1 MKYNA
6 NPPTSTFYQSSRR
19 FLPMDPFF
27 IIETAVDFVQASTN
41 LEAAVKHHGFGVLGI
56 HDLGQT
62 LRSKGI
68 DFKEQ
73 CHIFDVCNPNQAGR
87 VLNIQMKLNMA
98 LPCRISVYT
107 EDNHTHIG
115 MIRPEGML
123 LTLSDD
129 VELKS
134 IATEVE
140 CTMIE
145 IIQTASRACR
155 TS

>member
-1 MKYNA
+1 
-6 NPPTSTFYQSSRR
+6 
-19 FLPMDPFF
+19 MDPFF
-27 IIETAVDFVQASTN
+27 IVETDLSFEQASSS
-41 LEAAVKHHGFGVLGI
+41 LEAAVKSHGFGVLGI
-56 HDLGQT
+56 HDLGQI
-62 LRSKGI
+62 LRSKGMA
-68 DFKEQ
+68 FKEQ
-73 CHIFDVCNPNQAGR
+73 CRVFDVCNPKQADQ

-123 LTLSDD
+123 LALSGDSK
-129 VELKS
+129 LQS

-145 IIQTASRACR
+145 MIQLASQGGR

>member
-1 MKYNA
+1 
-6 NPPTSTFYQSSRR
+6 
-19 FLPMDPFF
+19 MDPFF
-27 IIETAVDFVQASTN
+27 VLDTALDFEQASSN
-41 LEAAVKHHGFGVLGI
+41 LEAAVISHGFGVLGI

-68 DFKEQ
+68 AFKEQ
-73 CHIFDVCNPNQAGR
+73 CRVFEVFNPKQAGQ

-107 EDNHTHIG
+107 EEKQTHIG

-123 LTLSDD
+123 LALSSDAT
-129 VELKS
+129 LKS

-145 IIQTASRACR
+145 IIQMASKLGT

>member
-1 MKYNA
+1 
-6 NPPTSTFYQSSRR
+6 
-19 FLPMDPFF
+19 MDPFF
-27 IIETAVDFVQASTN
+27 IVETALDFEQANSS
-41 LEAAVKHHGFGVLGI
+41 LEAAVTSHGFGVLGI
-56 HDLGQT
+56 HNLGQI

-68 DFKEQ
+68 AFKEQ
-73 CHIFDVCNPNQAGR
+73 CCVFEVCNPKQAER
-87 VLNIQMKLNMA
+87 VLNSQMKLNMA

-123 LTLSDD
+123 LALSGDS
-129 VELKS
+129 ELQS

-145 IIQTASRACR
+145 MIQSASKGG
-155 TS
+155 SPS

>member
-1 MKYNA
+1 
-6 NPPTSTFYQSSRR
+6 
-19 FLPMDPFF
+19 MDPFF
-27 IIETAVDFVQASTN
+27 IVETPLDFEKASSS
-41 LEAAVKHHGFGVLGI
+41 LEAAVTSHGFGLLGI

-62 LRSKGI
+62 LRSRGMA
-68 DFKEQ
+68 FKEQ
-73 CHIFDVCNPNQAGR
+73 CRIYEVCNPRQADR
-87 VLNIQMKLNMA
+87 VLNIQMRLNMA

-107 EDNHTHIG
+107 EGNHTQIG

-123 LTLSDD
+123 LALSTDA
-129 VELKS
+129 ELKS

-145 IIQTASRACR
+145 IIQTASKAAR

>member
-1 MKYNA
+1 
-6 NPPTSTFYQSSRR
+6 
-19 FLPMDPFF
+19 MDPFF
-27 IIETAVDFVQASTN
+27 VVETALSFEEASSS
-41 LEAAVKHHGFGVLGI
+41 LEAAVTGHGFGVLGI

-62 LRSKGI
+62 LRDKGMA
-68 DFKEQ
+68 FKEE
-73 CHIFDVCNPNQAGR
+73 CRIFEVCNPKQANQ

-123 LTLSDD
+123 LALSDD
-129 VELKS
+129 GLLNS

-145 IIQTASRACR
+145 IIQTASRVGR
-155 TS
+155 PS

>member
-1 MKYNA
+1 
-6 NPPTSTFYQSSRR
+6 
-19 FLPMDPFF
+19 MDPFF
-27 IIETAVDFVQASTN
+27 IVETDLSFEQASSS
-41 LEAAVKHHGFGVLGI
+41 LEAAVKSHGFGVLGI
-56 HDLGQT
+56 HDLGQI
-62 LRSKGI
+62 LRSKGMA
-68 DFKEQ
+68 FKEQ
-73 CHIFDVCNPNQAGR
+73 CRVFDVCNPKQADQ

-123 LTLSDD
+123 LALSGDSK
-129 VELKS
+129 LQS

-145 IIQTASRACR
+145 MIQLASQGTR

>member
-1 MKYNA
+1 
-6 NPPTSTFYQSSRR
+6 
-19 FLPMDPFF
+19 MDPFF
-27 IIETAVDFVQASTN
+27 IVETALNFEQASSS
-41 LEAAVKHHGFGVLGI
+41 LEAAVSSHGFGVLGI
-56 HDLGQT
+56 HDLGQI
-62 LRSKGI
+62 LRSKGMA
-68 DFKEQ
+68 FKEQ
-73 CHIFDVCNPNQAGR
+73 CRIFDVCNPKQAVQ

-98 LPCRISVYT
+98 LPCRISIYT

-123 LTLSDD
+123 LALSDD
-129 VELKS
+129 GELQS

-145 IIQTASRACR
+145 MIQLASQGGR

>member
-1 MKYNA
+1 
-6 NPPTSTFYQSSRR
+6 
-19 FLPMDPFF
+19 MDPFF
-27 IIETAVDFVQASTN
+27 IVETALSFEQASSS
-41 LEAAVKHHGFGVLGI
+41 LEAAATSHGFGVLGI
-56 HDLGQT
+56 HDIGQI
-62 LRSKGI
+62 LRSKGMA
-68 DFKEQ
+68 FKEQ
-73 CHIFDVCNPNQAGR
+73 CRIFEVCNPKQADQ

-123 LTLSDD
+123 LALSGDG
-129 VELKS
+129 ELQS

-145 IIQTASRACR
+145 MIQLASQGGR

>member
-1 MKYNA
+1 
-6 NPPTSTFYQSSRR
+6 
-19 FLPMDPFF
+19 MDPFF
-27 IIETAVDFVQASTN
+27 IVETALDFVQASSS
-41 LEAAVKHHGFGVLGI
+41 LEAAVTSHGFGVLGI

-68 DFKEQ
+68 AFKEQ
-73 CHIFDVCNPNQAGR
+73 CRVFEVCNPMQANQ
-87 VLNIQMKLNMA
+87 VLSIQMKLNMA

-115 MIRPEGML
+115 MVRPEGML
-123 LTLSDD
+123 LALSDD
-129 VELKS
+129 EKLQS

-145 IIQTASRACR
+145 IIQTASKAGRP
-155 TS
+155 S

>member
-1 MKYNA
+1 
-6 NPPTSTFYQSSRR
+6 
-19 FLPMDPFF
+19 MDPFF
-27 IIETAVDFVQASTN
+27 VVKTALDFEQASSS
-41 LEAAVKHHGFGVLGI
+41 LEAAVTSHGFGLLGI

-62 LRSKGI
+62 LRSKGME
-68 DFKEQ
+68 FKEQ
-73 CHIFDVCNPNQAGR
+73 CRIFEVCNPKQAAGI
-87 VLNIQMKLNMA
+87 LHIQMNLNMA

-123 LTLSDD
+123 LALSSNG
-129 VELKS
+129 ELQS

-145 IIQTASRACR
+145 MIQLASQGGR

>member
-1 MKYNA
+1 
-6 NPPTSTFYQSSRR
+6 
-19 FLPMDPFF
+19 MDPFF
-27 IIETAVDFVQASTN
+27 IVETALSFEQASSS
-41 LEAAVKHHGFGVLGI
+41 LEAAVSSHGFGVLGI
-56 HDLGQT
+56 HDLGQI
-62 LRSKGI
+62 LRSKGMA
-68 DFKEQ
+68 FKEQ
-73 CHIFDVCNPNQAGR
+73 CRIFDVCNPKQAER

-123 LTLSDD
+123 LALSSDS
-129 VELKS
+129 ELQS

-145 IIQTASRACR
+145 MIQLASQPGR

>member
-1 MKYNA
+1 
-6 NPPTSTFYQSSRR
+6 
-19 FLPMDPFF
+19 MDPFF
-27 IIETAVDFVQASTN
+27 VVETALDFEQASSNLETAVTS
-41 LEAAVKHHGFGVLGI
+41 HGFGVLGI

-62 LRSKGI
+62 LRSKGMEL
-68 DFKEQ
+68 KEQ
-73 CHIFDVCNPNQAGR
+73 CRIFEVCNQNQAAR

-107 EDNHTHIG
+107 EDNQTHIG

-123 LTLSDD
+123 LALSGDA
-129 VELKS
+129 VLKS

-140 CTMIE
+140 CAMIE
-145 IIQTASRACR
+145 IIQTASKAAR

>member
-1 MKYNA
+1 
-6 NPPTSTFYQSSRR
+6 
-19 FLPMDPFF
+19 MDTFF
-27 IIETAVDFVQASTN
+27 IVETDLSFEQASSS
-41 LEAAVKHHGFGVLGI
+41 LEAAVKSHGFGVLGI
-56 HDLGQT
+56 HDLGQI
-62 LRSKGI
+62 LRSKGMA
-68 DFKEQ
+68 FKEQ
-73 CHIFDVCNPNQAGR
+73 CRVFEVCHPKQADQ

-123 LTLSDD
+123 LALSGDSK
-129 VELKS
+129 LQS

-145 IIQTASRACR
+145 MIQLASQGGR

>member
-1 MKYNA
+1 
-6 NPPTSTFYQSSRR
+6 
-19 FLPMDPFF
+19 MDPFF
-27 IIETAVDFVQASTN
+27 VVETALDFEQASFS
-41 LEAAVKHHGFGVLGI
+41 LEAAVTSHGFGVLGI

-62 LRSKGI
+62 LRSKGMA
-68 DFKEQ
+68 FKEQ
-73 CHIFDVCNPNQAGR
+73 CRIFEVCNPKQADQ

-98 LPCRISVYT
+98 LPCRISIYT

-123 LTLSDD
+123 LALSDD
-129 VELKS
+129 GELRS

-145 IIQTASRACR
+145 IIQTASKVGRP
-155 TS
+155 S